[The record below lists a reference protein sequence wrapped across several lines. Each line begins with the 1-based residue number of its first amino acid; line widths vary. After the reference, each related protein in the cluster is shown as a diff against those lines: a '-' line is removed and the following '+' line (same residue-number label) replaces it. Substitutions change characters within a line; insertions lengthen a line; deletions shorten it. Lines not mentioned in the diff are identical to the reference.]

1 MELDTR
7 PRQHLEVCLS
17 KVITILGA
25 SHGGQ
30 ALAASLALRGC
41 EIHLYDHPDFKANID
56 GILQRQNQ
64 IELVDAI
71 AGVGQIALATTDI
84 RAAMAGA
91 EIVLVIVPS
100 FAQRIMLD
108 CAAPYLKDDQIILL
122 LPGNFGSLEI
132 ANALDRAGCRARVK
146 LAETNSLPFAC
157 RRNESG
163 QVAVFGVKEFIE
175 IATFPAAD
183 TPDVIDILRD
193 YFPVPLVPTRNVLAT
208 AFANF
213 NMLVHCPAAV
223 LNAGWIE
230 SAHGNFDFYGE
241 GLSESVC
248 RIVERMD
255 EERRRIGA
263 AFGLDLIP
271 FVEWWQR
278 AYPTPTQSKR
288 LRDIILASTIHSGR
302 GATAPKHLRERYI
315 AEDVPY
321 LLVPLAALGNLVGVA
336 TPITEA
342 IITLASALNE
352 TDYQSHGR
360 NLEQMGLAGM
370 SAEQIVNYV
379 NHGVGRD

>member
-1 MELDTR
+1 MS
-7 PRQHLEVCLS
+7 Q
-17 KVITILGA
+17 VITILGA

-30 ALAASLALRGC
+30 ALAASLALGGC
-41 EIHLYDHPDFKANID
+41 EVYLYDHPDFKANID

-71 AGVGQIALATTDI
+71 AGVGRIALATTDI
-84 RAAMAGA
+84 SAAMAGA

-100 FAQRIMLD
+100 FAQEIMLTL
-108 CAAPYLKDDQIILL
+108 AAPYLKDDQIILL

-132 ANALDRAGCRARVK
+132 ANGLRRAGCRARVK

-163 QVAVFGVKEFIE
+163 QVAIFGVKEFIE
-175 IATFPAAD
+175 IAAFPATD
-183 TPDVIDILRD
+183 TPAVIDLLGD
-193 YFPVPLVPTRNVLAT
+193 CFPVPLVPTRNVLAT

-213 NMLVHCPAAV
+213 NMLVHSPAAV

-230 SAHGNFDFYGE
+230 TTHGNFDFYGE
-241 GLSESVC
+241 GLTESVC
-248 RIVERMD
+248 RVVERMD
-255 EERRRIGA
+255 GERRSIGA
-263 AFGLDLIP
+263 AFGLELIP

-288 LRDIILASTIHSGR
+288 LRDIILASKIHSGR
-302 GATAPKHLRERYI
+302 GATAPKNLRERYI

-321 LLVPLAALGNLVGVA
+321 LLVPMVALGNLVGIA
-336 TPITEA
+336 TPISEA

-352 TDYQSHGR
+352 TDYRSAGR

-370 SAEQIVNYV
+370 SADQILNYV
-379 NHGVGRD
+379 NCGAGRD